1 MYKNDEETWD
11 FTQDKNECAP
21 GMVRSMKDFVFNYD
35 VLVVKLSLYIEHFI
49 FFCFPGDCGPNNV
62 LTPLNGALIDNLK
75 LINN

>member
-1 MYKNDEETWD
+1 VYKNDEETWD

-35 VLVVKLSLYIEHFI
+35 VLVVKLSLSLYIEHFI
-49 FFCFPGDCGPNNV
+49 FVRIPGDCGPNNV
-62 LTPLNGALIDNLK
+62 LNGALIDNLK